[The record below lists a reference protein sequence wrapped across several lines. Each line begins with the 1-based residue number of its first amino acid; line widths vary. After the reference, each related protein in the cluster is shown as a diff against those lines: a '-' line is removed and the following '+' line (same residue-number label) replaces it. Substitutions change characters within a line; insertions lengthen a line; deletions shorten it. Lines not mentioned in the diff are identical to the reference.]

1 MARLPKLPYRMTR
14 SRPTQLAFGVFNHTA
29 TAADGDIYDERDV
42 STEEY
47 PALTPRKA
55 RLRAPASVGTR
66 ESRLGSD
73 GVRLFWNNGADFYY
87 AGELKGS
94 LPLGDSVLRRYAC
107 LGERIVIWPDKA
119 CYDTK
124 TGRIT
129 AFGQSFSANATLTH
143 EHASNYQLLTIS
155 DTSVDLTQ
163 HFSAGDSFV
172 LGFRRESLR
181 DLEGTYKAVKVTA
194 KVITLDTGSLPR
206 VGVSGNATIEALK
219 TGSTGAHWVESVFL
233 TVTAE
238 HEQNRDVLTFDT
250 DKILTG
256 LFKAGDAV
264 LLNNNPRKSY
274 VIDAVAAQ
282 ALYFSEGTLTGF
294 TSYGATVLA
303 CTVSSEPPELDHIT
317 VCDNRVF
324 GCKGSEIYASK
335 LGDPSQWYY
344 WHSPSLS
351 TDSWYLDTGD
361 PSPFTACCVFGGR
374 PHFFTERSVTVLY
387 GDTPARYS
395 TATEELYGVKAG
407 SADSLI
413 AVGGALYYLSP
424 QGFVRYTSSEGS
436 VVISDKLG
444 SVFSSACA
452 GTDGRCYYACTLDP
466 SGAVANY
473 KYSLKSG
480 LWAKEDGRRFFSF
493 SSLPDRLFA
502 LSSYSPDG
510 VGGRCILLISGGY
523 DVSGEAVEGLGTLTY
538 DDQPSME
545 VVLAPIREDRSEG
558 TALRPR
564 WVQRLY
570 LRLIRTRGAE
580 VSVSV
585 RFDGGEEREVLR
597 LGGIAAASDSPEA
610 EIEGEEIIQIPL
622 PNNKCDTY
630 RIVIRA
636 QGATGAVVKLLGLTR
651 EHYSFR

>member
-55 RLRAPASVGTR
+55 RLLAPASVGTR

-119 CYDTK
+119 CYDAETDRM
-124 TGRIT
+124 TV
-129 AFGQSFSANATLTH
+129 FGQSFTANATLTH
-143 EHASNYQLLTIS
+143 EFASNYQYLTIS

-163 HFSAGDSFV
+163 YFSAGDSFV

-194 KVITLDTGSLPR
+194 KVITLATGSLPR
-206 VGVSGNATIEALK
+206 VGVSGNATIEAVQA
-219 TGSTGAHWVESVFL
+219 GSTGARWTESVFL

-238 HEQNRDVLTFDT
+238 HEKNRDVLTFDT
-250 DKILTG
+250 SSNLSG

-264 LLNNNPRKSY
+264 LLNWNSGKSY
-274 VIDAVAAQ
+274 AIEAVTAK
-282 ALYFSEGTLTGF
+282 ALYFAEGTLAGI
-294 TSYGATVLA
+294 TSYGMTVLG
-303 CTVSSEPPELDHIT
+303 CKVSSEPPELDHFT

-324 GCKGSEIYASK
+324 GCRGSEIYACK
-335 LGDPSQWYY
+335 LGDPAQWYY

-361 PSPFTACCVFGGR
+361 PSPFTACCVYGGR

-387 GDTPARYS
+387 GDTPAQYS
-395 TATEELYGVKAG
+395 TATVELYGVKAG
-407 SADSLI
+407 SADSLV

-424 QGFVRYTSSEGS
+424 QGFIRYTSSDGA

-444 SVFSSACA
+444 SVFTSACA
-452 GTDGRCYYACTLDP
+452 GTDGRCYYACTLD
-466 SGAVANY
+466 STGAATNY

-480 LWAKEDGRRFFSF
+480 LWSKEDGRRFFSF
-493 SSLPDRLFA
+493 ATLPDRLFA
-502 LSSYSPDG
+502 LSSYSSAG

-523 DVSGEAVEGLGTLTY
+523 DASGESIEGLGNLSSN
-538 DDQPSME
+538 DPPSME
-545 VVLAPIREDRSEG
+545 VVMAPLRDDRSEG
-558 TALRPR
+558 VALRPR

-570 LRLIRTRGAE
+570 LRLIRSSGVTLT
-580 VSVSV
+580 VSVL
-585 RFDGGEEREVLR
+585 FDSGDEREVLR
-597 LGGIAAASDSPEA
+597 QTGVAQISDAPEA
-610 EIEGEEIIQIPL
+610 ELEREEIIEIPL

-636 QGATGAVVKLLGLTR
+636 TGPTGASVKLLGMTR
-651 EHYSFR
+651 ELYSFR